1 MPNSR
6 RAGALTLTLSRWERA
21 LGAAIAVLVLLLPAL
36 ALADEPQPANGSFE
50 SPAGWDLALESGAT
64 GTAVR
69 DTALARTGA
78 ASLRLDKTNGLGRL
92 RLVSSAPV
100 KAQPGVKYV
109 FRGWFHSDDAL
120 LNTLLL
126 FRLGPRE
133 GNLFYDSID
142 ASAGY
147 SSQSLVVN
155 SARGQWIKR
164 VVSFRTTEPRDVW
177 LNVMVWGNPCRIW
190 LDDIEFGPE
199 AHGQYKPLTPFATP
213 FDEAAA
219 RQIVQARPDA
229 TAAVDDA
236 GRLRLDGKPATPVI
250 YKGEV
255 YRLESDLARFGEAG
269 VAMAT
274 VAIPLGGVNGG
285 PGAWQG
291 AGTYDFAFAEQRLA
305 SALHRNPRAYVILD
319 LLVYPYAAWGD
330 EHPDD
335 CWRNAEGQRAYGLWG
350 NVEGY
355 ADDLTKVPHPERKP
369 WWCPSYGSEVW
380 QRDAR
385 AAVTAVVGH
394 LRTTPWWHAVAG
406 CFLTGGHD
414 GQFQV
419 LIDVDDHSPACLS
432 GFREWLRERYA
443 TPEKLA
449 AAWGRPVAP
458 FEAVGL
464 PDKGQGVAQEYYP
477 AHVPVGPL
485 SDYRLYREVSTWRL
499 RDRLAQAAK
508 EAAGKPILTLCYNS
522 PRDKHDGLFTAS
534 PHMDATGTMS
544 YYPYRPAGYAAGLR
558 LRDGLAARRKLG
570 FQELDLRSWTEP
582 QGDEVYQMWIGA
594 GETPETWRAIHRK
607 LVAASL
613 AHGQGWWYYDMN
625 HYFDAPETMQEIAT
639 VTRFAEEVSRPGRIR
654 FRPDVAVVTTDDGPL
669 FQGPYFS
676 SVSGGRDF
684 QNMQLETSGVPYDT
698 LMLDDVLTRPELQG
712 YRLYVFTE
720 MPHLTAAQRSALAR
734 LLKNRERT
742 LVWLYDPGYVA
753 DSGLSSE
760 ALSELVGMTVR
771 TDPAFTRGNCMVEGD
786 HPFARGVP
794 PCQSAG
800 EMLLSMMALDGLNS
814 FTARYQ
820 RFWVDDPAA
829 TPLAHWHEDGRVAMA
844 VRKLPGFTSVYLAA
858 PMALDAR
865 MLNNV
870 ARSAGAFVAG
880 EPGPAIHLNERFASL
895 HATRNQGYQLRL
907 PKGVTRATDVDAGP
921 LAVDG
926 GTVALGLAAGT
937 TRWLRLDAGA
947 E

>member
-1 MPNSR
+1 MPQR
-6 RAGALTLTLSRWERA
+6 RRPASLTLTLSRWERGSRTA
-21 LGAAIAVLVLLLPAL
+21 LSVLVLLLPAL
-36 ALADEPQPANGSFE
+36 AGADEPQPANGSFE
-50 SPAGWDLALESGAT
+50 SPGGWDLALEAGAT
-64 GTAVR
+64 GENVR
-69 DTALARTGA
+69 GTALARSGT
-78 ASLRLDKTNGLGRL
+78 ASLRLEKTNGLGRL
-92 RLVSSAPV
+92 RLVSSTPV
-100 KAQPGVKYV
+100 KALPGVHYV
-109 FRGWFHSDDAL
+109 FRGWFHSDDAP

-155 SARGQWIKR
+155 STKGQWIKR
-164 VVSFRTTEPRDVW
+164 VVSFKTAEPKDIW
-177 LNVMVWGNPCRIW
+177 LNVVVWGNPCRIW
-190 LDDIEFGPE
+190 LDDFEFGPE
-199 AHGQYKPLTPFATP
+199 AHGAWKPLTPFATP

-229 TAAVDDA
+229 TAAVDA
-236 GRLRLDGKPATPVI
+236 GGRLLLDGKPATPAI

-255 YRLESDLARFGEAG
+255 YTLESDLARFGEAG
-269 VAMAT
+269 VPLAT

-291 AGTYDFAFAEQRLA
+291 EAKYDFAYAEQRLA
-305 SALHRNPRAYVILD
+305 SALRRNPRAYVVLD

-330 EHPDD
+330 EHPDA

-369 WWCPSYGSEVW
+369 WWCPSYSSATW
-380 QRDAR
+380 QRDAS
-385 AAVTAVVGH
+385 AAVSAIVGH
-394 LRTTPWWHAVAG
+394 LKTTPWWHAVAG
-406 CFLTGGHD
+406 CFLTAGHD

-419 LIDVDDHSPACLS
+419 LIDVDDHSPACVS
-432 GFREWLRERYA
+432 GFREWLRACYG
-443 TPEKLA
+443 TPAKLA
-449 AAWGRPVAP
+449 AAWGGPAAP
-458 FEAVGL
+458 FETVAL
-464 PDKGQGVAQEYYP
+464 PGKGRGIAQEYYP

-485 SDYRLYREVSTWRL
+485 SDYRLYREAATWRL

-522 PRDKHDGLFTAS
+522 PRDKHDGLFAAS
-534 PHMDATGTMS
+534 PHVDATGTMS
-544 YYPYRPAGYAAGLR
+544 YYPYRPVGIAAGLR
-558 LRDGLAARRKLG
+558 LRDGLGSRRKLG

-594 GETPETWRAIHRK
+594 GETPDGWRAIHRK

-625 HYFDAPETMQEIAT
+625 HYFDDPRIMQEIAAT
-639 VTRFAEEVSRPGRIR
+639 TRFAAEVARPGKVR
-654 FRPDVAVVTTDDGPL
+654 FRPDVAVVSSDDGPL

-676 SVSGGRDF
+676 SVHGGRDF

-712 YRLYVFTE
+712 YRVYVFSE
-720 MPHLTAAQRSALAR
+720 MPHLTAAQRAALGR
-734 LLKNRERT
+734 LLRNRGRT
-742 LVWLYDPGYVA
+742 LVWLYDPGYVT
-753 DSGLSSE
+753 DSGLSAE
-760 ALSELVGMTVR
+760 ALSELVGITVR
-771 TDPAFTRGNCMVEGD
+771 TDPAYARGDCQVDGT
-786 HPFARGVP
+786 HPLTRGVP
-794 PCQSAG
+794 PCQGAS
-800 EMLLSMMALDGLNS
+800 EMLLTMMALEGLNS
-814 FTARYQ
+814 FSARYQ
-820 RFWVDDPAA
+820 RFWVDEPAA

-844 VRKLPGFTSVYLAA
+844 VRKLPGWTSLYVAA

-865 MLNNV
+865 LLNNV
-870 ARSAGAFVAG
+870 AVAAGAFVAG
-880 EPGPAIHLNERFASL
+880 EPGPAIHLSERFASL
-895 HATRNQGYQLRL
+895 HATRDQSYRLRL
-907 PKGVTRATDVDAGP
+907 PAGVTRATD
-921 LAVDG
+921 LDG
-926 GTVALGLAAGT
+926 GALKVAGGAVQLELVAGT

-947 E
+947 K